1 MELLTVDAQQRLR
14 AALRVGP
21 TPLMVTLPSV
31 FDPPPSGR
39 LTIIVVQHS
48 AQLLAALDDS
58 CATGA
63 RLFLHDEPV
72 AQPLVVPL
80 AMIMHNEF
88 VDGLPQTS
96 FSEQDHPL
104 QAGFLDGS
112 DKALGV
118 GIEIG

>member
-1 MELLTVDAQQRLR
+1 
-14 AALRVGP
+14 
-21 TPLMVTLPSV
+21 MVTTPSE

-39 LTIIVVQHS
+39 LTIIVVQQS
-48 AQLLAALDDS
+48 AQPLAAPDRS
-58 CATGA
+58 RATGV

-80 AMIMHNEF
+80 AMIMHNKF
-88 VDGLPQTS
+88 VDGLPQTA

-112 DKALGV
+112 DKARGV